1 MSFLVIVSSQVQSKI
16 VWNSMNSTIRDYAMS
31 PEELPWLH
39 DVFMSVSED
48 FDQQKTSYILQFLWR
63 DLMSKFDVI
72 GPYFTCAS
80 SWDYKFLL
88 ECVMRTIQAFTL
100 YNFHVRVLVCDGA
113 SSNLALIKL
122 LCGYKHE
129 QLPLADGE
137 DPFAVSASF
146 VNPYEDDD
154 DQRVCVVIFPS
165 HQVSLKVI

>member
-16 VWNSMNSTIRDYAMS
+16 VWNSMNSTIRGYAMS

-100 YNFHVRVLVCDGA
+100 YNFHVRVLVCDEA

-154 DQRVCVVIFPS
+154 DQRVFVVICPS